1 MEGLAGSGRE
11 QSEFYQNHANYV
23 DELKIET
30 GALQKQ
36 VALLEEKKRIQDI
49 KDDEKKRRD
58 DLDALKKQ
66 TDELRALT
74 EVTEQ
79 LRRAQLK
86 LVQASEIP
94 SVFGQNFMF
103 DELSSAEQLVAL
115 LNNKG
120 IKTAQEFANQL
131 ERFEPNEDLFE
142 DFSGPVDESTKA
154 IEKLADKLILIREG
168 LDVARRV
175 AFEFADTLGQAFIQ
189 SRQESVKFFDAFAD
203 SFKRAFNAVIG
214 KLITLIALY
223 TILAV
228 VSGGTSLAA
237 GGSFGTGFNAF
248 TEANKF
254 GSFLGEGFGIG
265 TRSSASGMAIN
276 GERGGLAEVAVRG
289 AVSGNNLVILNQT
302 GPRSVDRTFG

>member
-1 MEGLAGSGRE
+1 
-11 QSEFYQNHANYV
+11 
-23 DELKIET
+23 
-30 GALQKQ
+30 
-36 VALLEEKKRIQDI
+36 
-49 KDDEKKRRD
+49 
-58 DLDALKKQ
+58 
-66 TDELRALT
+66 
-74 EVTEQ
+74 
-79 LRRAQLK
+79 
-86 LVQASEIP
+86 
-94 SVFGQNFMF
+94 
-103 DELSSAEQLVAL
+103 
-115 LNNKG
+115 
-120 IKTAQEFANQL
+120 
-131 ERFEPNEDLFE
+131 
-142 DFSGPVDESTKA
+142 
-154 IEKLADKLILIREG
+154 
-168 LDVARRV
+168 
-175 AFEFADTLGQAFIQ
+175 LGQAFIQ

-254 GSFLGEGFGIG
+254 GSFLGEGFGVG
-265 TRSSASGMAIN
+265 TRSSASGIAIN